1 MLLNPEVEECNQG
14 GEIMAKHRHKTLLDS
29 GMLEHTIT
37 GMIRAG
43 LLRYEGCKKPKC
55 EGSCNGIKQEDRDP
69 KTVDYW
75 YNATRC
81 GMLWTMS
88 PPSRWP
94 KYWRGI
100 WKSVK

>member
-1 MLLNPEVEECNQG
+1 M
-14 GEIMAKHRHKTLLDS
+14 KHSHKTLLDS

-55 EGSCNGIKQEDRDP
+55 EGSCNGLPHKLGRCVALYQIKQEDRNP

-94 KYWRGI
+94 KYWRNK
-100 WKSVK
+100 WKRTPL